1 MRNYSTIRI
10 ISAIAILIA
19 VVAIQGCKGKPKK
32 GVEVSPSKGRLVF
45 GKPMPVGQ
53 SGNIMAPDS
62 AMDNEGGIYITYL
75 VGYETLH
82 RAFFVKSSDGG
93 EKFSS
98 ATQLSEKEGT
108 KSLGIT
114 MDALDGSLYAIW
126 ANEDEIGRKLKY
138 RESSDY
144 GRNFT
149 MEQNFNIAREPGR
162 WAIAGTPAKPLI
174 FYTDNTDGNSTL
186 KLNKGF
192 DPDQEFILLSP
203 GKYIAA
209 VKTATGAKGDVYVLC
224 VLRTASS
231 TAGEFTLLHSPDGG
245 ENFTPYK
252 IFTENPLPLYKN
264 AIDIGLT
271 NGDNGE
277 CLHLIWTERTQNGV
291 RLMRSHTLEKDIK
304 TWAAPEEIVA
314 TSDVANW
321 LCSQPLLATD
331 GGKRAVIV
339 YAYLKP
345 EPEKNY
351 IMAYRFSDDEGVTF
365 QGEATATEEIAA
377 PEIITG
383 ALSLAGTLHI
393 AWDDEDHG
401 NVGQRRVFYV
411 RGMMR

>member
-1 MRNYSTIRI
+1 MRHYSTIKI
-10 ISAIAILIA
+10 ISAIVILLTI
-19 VVAIQGCKGKPKK
+19 VAFQGCKGKPKK
-32 GVEVSPSKGRLVF
+32 GVEVSPLKGRLVF

-53 SGNIMAPDS
+53 SGNIMAPDL
-62 AMDNEGGIYITYL
+62 AMDNEGGIYISYL

-82 RAFFVKSSDGG
+82 RAFFVKSTDGG
-93 EKFSS
+93 EQYSGV
-98 ATQLSEKEGT
+98 TQLSEKEGM
-108 KSLGIT
+108 KPLGVT
-114 MDALDGSLYAIW
+114 MDTLDGSIFAIW
-126 ANEDEIGRKLKY
+126 ANEDEVGRKLKY

-149 MEQNFNIAREPGR
+149 MELSFNIAREPGH
-162 WAIAGTPAKPLI
+162 WTIAGTSAKPLI
-174 FYTDNTDGNSTL
+174 FYTDSSGDNSTL
-186 KLNKGF
+186 ILNKGF
-192 DPDQEFILLSP
+192 DPVQEFTLLSP
-203 GKYIAA
+203 GKHIAA
-209 VKTATGAKGDVYVLC
+209 LKAITGAKGDIYVIC

-231 TAGEFTLLHSPDGG
+231 PAGQFTLLHSSDGG
-245 ENFTPYK
+245 DNFTPYK

-264 AIDIGLT
+264 AIDFALT
-271 NGDNGE
+271 TGELGE
-277 CLHLIWTERTQNGV
+277 CLHLIWMERTANGM
-291 RLMRSHTLEKDIK
+291 RLMRSRTMEKDIK
-304 TWAAPEEIVA
+304 SWIAPEEIVA

-339 YAYLKP
+339 YAYLKQ

-365 QGEATATEEIAA
+365 QNEATVTEEIAS

-393 AWDDEDHG
+393 AWDDEDHA